1 MWRLTWICDAE
12 GRDAEVL
19 STRCSELDVVAVVV
33 VDSGLGQH
41 GVVFYLTL
49 PKQVLNKT
57 FTNLNLHPSKS
68 YD

>member
-41 GVVFYLTL
+41 GVVFDLTL
-49 PKQVLNKT
+49 PIKQNI
-57 FTNLNLHPSKS
+57 
-68 YD
+68 